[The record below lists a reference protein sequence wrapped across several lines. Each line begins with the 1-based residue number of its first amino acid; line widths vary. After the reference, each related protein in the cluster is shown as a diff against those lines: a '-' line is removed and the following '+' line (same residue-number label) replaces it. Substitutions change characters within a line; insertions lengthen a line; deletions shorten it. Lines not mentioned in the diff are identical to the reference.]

1 MNRRKLLKSTGVALA
16 LPLLEI
22 HRTANA
28 AAFTPRMLN
37 ICNTLGLYAASWVPA
52 TAGRDYPAGEYLSI
66 TDRHRAKYTIVSGL
80 SHKEQTGRQAHN
92 SEITW
97 LTSAKHPGMDGFQ
110 NTVSIDQIAANQLG
124 YTTRFPS
131 ITLGTTSAQSQSYTT
146 NGVMLP
152 ASTSPASLFEAMFLS
167 GDPRAVARERRR
179 IQAGGSILDELKAQ
193 TRSLAKD
200 ASTADQRSL
209 DAYFDAVRIAERDL
223 TEVAAWMDRPK
234 PQVTAPQ
241 PNDVSDNADLIG
253 RIRLWFDLIPLALV
267 TDSTRVASLMIQ
279 DHGVVPKV
287 DGVLADQHSLSHHGQ
302 DESKIV
308 QLRKIEREIMVAFDK
323 LLATLGEQSD
333 AGGSLLDQTAVLFG
347 SNLGNANSHE
357 ARNLPIMVAGG
368 SFNHGGHVAFD
379 AKDNAPLSNLF
390 VTLLRYMGVDTDQ
403 FGQSTEALRLA

>member
-22 HRTANA
+22 HRTAHA
-28 AAFTPRMLN
+28 TAFTPRMVN
-37 ICNTLGLYAASWVPA
+37 ICNTLGLYADSWTPA
-52 TAGRDYPAGEYLSI
+52 TAGRDYAAGEYLSI
-66 TDRHRAKYTIVSGL
+66 TDRHRAKYTIISGL
-80 SHKEQTGRQAHN
+80 SHREQTGRQAHN

-110 NTVSIDQIAANQLG
+110 NTVSIDQIVANQLG

-152 ASTSPASLFEAMFLS
+152 ASTSPARLFEDMFLS
-167 GDPRAVARERRR
+167 GDPRAVAQERRR

-193 TRSLAKD
+193 TRSLAKE
-200 ASTADQRSL
+200 ASAADQQSL
-209 DAYFDAVRIAERDL
+209 EAYFDAVRIAERDL

-241 PNDVSDNADLIG
+241 PQDVSDNADLIG

-308 QLRKIEREIMVAFDK
+308 QLRKIEREVMVEFDK
-323 LLATLGEQSD
+323 LLTRLGEQSD
-333 AGGSLLDQTAVLFG
+333 AGGSILDQTAVLFG

-357 ARNLPIMVAGG
+357 ARNLPIMIAGG
-368 SFNHGGHVAFD
+368 SFDHGGHVAFD
-379 AKDNAPLSNLF
+379 GKDNAPLSNLF
-390 VTLLRYMGVDTDQ
+390 VTLLRYMGVDTGQ
-403 FGQSTEALRLA
+403 FGQSTEALRWA